1 MFGKAFIT
9 LGGLAVPIA
18 YFMGA
23 FGGGAF
29 ERTVAASP
37 VDVRS
42 ALMDLDIREAPG
54 SPGTDIT
61 RAAGVQPL
69 FQLTQEGDDMVWT
82 VMSGKDVAVRMIAHL
97 EPLEGGS
104 KTRVTAEVQRG
115 NAPDDFVSPAFR
127 SKGITL
133 GLFSVVLEDELDDL
147 VRPKT
152 GITKAECQELFEKL
166 MAANA
171 PEGGHQSGFAGVAR
185 TAMTLSAVEQ
195 ELKAKGCDTGF
206 KDDFEQPTEHMS
218 EGSGA
223 PPPVVRTE
231 EDASF
236 KPGKP
241 MVDLSKD

>member
-9 LGGLAVPIA
+9 LGGLAVPAA

-23 FGGGAF
+23 FGGGTF
-29 ERTVAASP
+29 DRTVAASP
-37 VDVRS
+37 ADVRS
-42 ALMDLDIREAPG
+42 ALLDLDIRKAPG

-82 VMSGKDVAVRMIAHL
+82 VMSGKNVAVRMIAHL

-127 SKGITL
+127 SEGITL

-206 KDDFEQPTEHMS
+206 KDNFEQPTEHMS
-218 EGSGA
+218 EGSGS
-223 PPPVVRTE
+223 PPQVVRTE
-231 EDASF
+231 EDVSF

>member
-9 LGGLAVPIA
+9 LGGLAVPAA

-23 FGGGAF
+23 FGGGTF
-29 ERTVAASP
+29 DRTVAASP
-37 VDVRS
+37 ADVRS
-42 ALMDLDIREAPG
+42 ALLDLDIRKAPG
-54 SPGTDIT
+54 SPGTDMT

-82 VMSGKDVAVRMIAHL
+82 VMSGKNVAVRMIAHL

-127 SKGITL
+127 SEGITL

-185 TAMTLSAVEQ
+185 TAITLSAVEQ

-206 KDDFEQPTEHMS
+206 KDDFEQPTEHLS
-218 EGSGA
+218 EGSGS

-231 EDASF
+231 EDVSF

>member
-9 LGGLAVPIA
+9 LCGIAVPTA

-23 FGGGAF
+23 FGSGSF
-29 ERTVAASP
+29 DRTVGASP
-37 VDVRS
+37 AEVRS
-42 ALMDLDIREAPG
+42 ALMDLDIRKAPG
-54 SPGTDIT
+54 SPGTDVT
-61 RAAGVQPL
+61 RAGGVQPL
-69 FQLTQEGDDMVWT
+69 FQLTQEGNDMVWT

-97 EPLEGGS
+97 EPLEGGT

-127 SKGITL
+127 SEGITL

-171 PEGGHQSGFAGVAR
+171 PQGGFQSGFAGVTR

-206 KDDFEQPTEHMS
+206 KDSWEQPTDHMS
-218 EGSGA
+218 EGGGS

-231 EDASF
+231 GDVSF
-236 KPGKP
+236 KPGQP
-241 MVDLSKD
+241 MVDLSKN